1 MDSWL
6 TVTASV
12 LGAAVAFLAFL
23 SQSERAKRNRAEER
37 VEALSRS
44 KDIADE
50 TARVMHEIA
59 NERDDMLN
67 ELKEKHRKEAQVLE
81 AEDEEIVKASSSASR
96 IAGLFNKR
104 RK

>member
-6 TVTASV
+6 TVTAGV
-12 LGAAVAFLAFL
+12 FGAAVAFLAFL